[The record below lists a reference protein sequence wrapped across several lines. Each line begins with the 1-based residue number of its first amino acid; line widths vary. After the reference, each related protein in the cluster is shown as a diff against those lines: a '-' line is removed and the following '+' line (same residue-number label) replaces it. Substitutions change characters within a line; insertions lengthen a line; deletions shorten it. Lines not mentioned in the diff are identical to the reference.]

1 MIDIRDIM
9 PGGSYACKFKV
20 EQMLEQDGGL
30 FTGLNDA
37 RIAGLGMYE
46 GFGLLLTRD
55 VGNELVRIQEQKS
68 GKTITVPF
76 AQIWDVDEVEWIET
90 EDDER

>member
-1 MIDIRDIM
+1 MIDIRDII

-37 RIAGLGMYE
+37 RIA

>member
-1 MIDIRDIM
+1 MIDIRYVI
-9 PGGSYACKFKV
+9 PGESYACKFKV
-20 EQMLEQDGGL
+20 ETMLDEDGEPVH
-30 FTGLNDA
+30 LNVGQTA
-37 RIAGLGMYE
+37 NGPGMYE